1 MFFNRFLFVVYPFY
15 SSDRKGFNTRP
26 AQRWE
31 QCLKSVQK
39 NMAPVLES
47 MLANTKLFK
56 KETENFVRGVI
67 NDYLKEIIVLNKGK
81 DVENNFLDELNANNF
96 SVEIFDYD
104 FTDQSLDD
112 YYKDLHLDGT
122 ENLLTSARA
131 FENFHA
137 KIESDANKKELEE
150 NAKNDEIIY
159 RPFSNHSIS
168 KFTKYST

>member
-15 SSDRKGFNTRP
+15 SSDKKGFNTRP

-31 QCLKSVQK
+31 QCLKFVQK

-47 MLANTKLFK
+47 MLANTKLYK
-56 KETENFVRGVI
+56 KETEKFVRRVI
-67 NDYLKEIIVLNKGK
+67 DDYLKEITTLSNGK
-81 DVENNFLDELNANNF
+81 DVENNFLEELNANNF
-96 SVEIFDYD
+96 SVKIFDYD

-112 YYKDLHLDGT
+112 HYKELHLDGT
-122 ENLLTSARA
+122 ENLLESARA
-131 FENFHA
+131 IENFNA

-159 RPFSNHSIS
+159 RPFANHSIS
-168 KFTKYST
+168 KLTAY